1 MIQADT
7 IVYEKSGVD
16 ACLAVLDGGQLRE
29 FPLQRGY
36 GLALAGL
43 AGFTQAV

>member
-29 FPLQRGY
+29 FEVFNET
-36 GLALAGL
+36 ALPKET
-43 AGFTQAV
+43 FTSAEL

>member
-16 ACLAVLDGGQLRE
+16 ACLAVLDGCGNLKCLTKTAPPKE
-29 FPLQRGY
+29 T
-36 GLALAGL
+36 
-43 AGFTQAV
+43 FTSAEL